1 MGLNLPTHTLWRYM
15 EGDVSTNVMN
25 FISCAKDM
33 GFLHILETTLQG
45 SGKVSRSMELCSRN

>member
-25 FISCAKDM
+25 FYFMYKGY
-33 GFLHILETTLQG
+33 GF
-45 SGKVSRSMELCSRN
+45 SSYY